1 MAARLIDELPVIKV
15 SQSTYFVT
23 RRGMEFG
30 AEFHGGALNEFLFEY
45 NIWYIPVQQHTVHC
59 SFTFIYNILTGFT
72 QCSVFYE
79 KYKIRII

>member
-45 NIWYIPVQQHTVHC
+45 NIWYIPV
-59 SFTFIYNILTGFT
+59 
-72 QCSVFYE
+72 
-79 KYKIRII
+79 